1 MTTESSSQERELL
14 VVKMGTDTVTN
25 GRGLDKRVFHNIA
38 HEVAELVHE
47 GIRVVLVSSGAV
59 GAGTPPNITE
69 DQREILRTIKPTA
82 STVGQRKLM
91 DSFGYHFDY
100 HDIEVAQW
108 LTEPHDFDSE
118 VSRESMLQNFAN
130 LPILEKIYG
139 KPIVPVINA
148 NDFSTLAGFDTDN
161 DRQAGNAVQI
171 FPGIRK
177 KLLLLTNKP
186 GLLTD
191 IGDDN
196 SVLREVRAGEDNW
209 RQHISDETS
218 ENGTGSMLSKCE
230 VAEEVA
236 LEQILASIGQGKS
249 RYAIRD
255 LLERKNGTIFLPP
268 GYTEER

>member
-1 MTTESSSQERELL
+1 MTTETTSQERELL

-25 GRGLDKRVFHNIA
+25 GKGLDKRVFHNIA

-59 GAGTPPNITE
+59 GAGIPPNITE
-69 DQREILRTIKPTA
+69 EQRERLRKIKPTV

-91 DSFGYHFDY
+91 DAFGYHFDY

-108 LTEPHDFDSE
+108 LTEPHDFNAKAP
-118 VSRESMLQNFAN
+118 RKSMLQNFAN
-130 LPILEKIYG
+130 LETLEEIYG

-148 NDFSTLAGFDTDN
+148 NDFATRAGFDSDN
-161 DRQAGNAVQI
+161 DRQAGSAVRI
-171 FPGIRK
+171 FPGLRK
-177 KLLLLTNKP
+177 QLLLLTNKP
-186 GLLTD
+186 GLLAD
-191 IGDDN
+191 VNEDS
-196 SVLREVRAGEDNW
+196 SVVRQIRAGEDDW
-209 RQHISDETS
+209 RQYISEEQS

-230 VAEEVA
+230 VAEGVA

-255 LLERKNGTIFLPP
+255 LLERKEGTIFLPP
-268 GYTEER
+268 GYTE

>member
-1 MTTESSSQERELL
+1 MTTESTSQEKELL

-25 GRGLDKRVFHNIA
+25 GKGLDKRVFHNIA

-47 GIRVVLVSSGAV
+47 GMRVVLVSSGAV
-59 GAGTPPNITE
+59 GAGIPPNITE
-69 DQREILRTIKPTA
+69 EQRERLRKIKPTV

-91 DSFGYHFDY
+91 DAFGYHFDY

-118 VSRESMLQNFAN
+118 SSRETMLQNFAN
-130 LPILEKIYG
+130 LSILEEIYG
-139 KPIVPVINA
+139 RPIVPVINA
-148 NDFSTLAGFDTDN
+148 NDFATRAGFDSDN
-161 DRQAGNAVQI
+161 DKQAGSAVRI
-171 FPGIRK
+171 FPGFRK

-191 IGDDN
+191 VNDN
-196 SVLREVRAGEDNW
+196 TSVLREVRAGEDDW
-209 RQHISDETS
+209 RQYISDEKS

-236 LEQILASIGQGKS
+236 LEQVLVSIGQGKS

-255 LLERKNGTIFLPP
+255 LLQRNQGTIFLPP
-268 GYTEER
+268 GYTTE